1 MENKFAG
8 RPEWEGFVSGKW
20 SDDEVNVRDFIQR
33 NYTPYEG
40 DDEFL
45 APATEA
51 TKKLWD
57 EVLELSKKEREAGG
71 VLNADTSIV
80 STLTSH
86 GAGYID
92 KDLEKIVGLQTDEPF
107 KRSLQPFGGIKMA
120 EQALNMYGYEIDPEV
135 KEIFTKYRQNAQRRR
150 IRRIHPRNAAL
161 PAARIS

>member
-40 DDEFL
+40 GEEFL

-57 EVLELSKKEREAGG
+57 KVLALSQKEREAGG

-80 STLTSH
+80 SMLTSH

-92 KDLEKIVGLQTDEPF
+92 
-107 KRSLQPFGGIKMA
+107 
-120 EQALNMYGYEIDPEV
+120 
-135 KEIFTKYRQNAQRRR
+135 
-150 IRRIHPRNAAL
+150 
-161 PAARIS
+161 